1 VSDRASSVDA
11 IIELYKADVDR
22 SLIARNLERS
32 VEERLEA
39 LMQLQEFAAEL
50 RRAGRAAE
58 VR

>member
-1 VSDRASSVDA
+1 VNDGCSSVDA
-11 IIELYKADVDR
+11 IIELYKAGVDR

-50 RRAGRAAE
+50 RRAGQTAE